1 MYSVSHNIQQSVQM
15 IVGNEKY
22 RFEDLVLPESRDC
35 QKFARVIHGVFSSL
49 ECQELINR
57 TEASGYETALVNI
70 GNGRQALMTVKLF
83 ICISNTSLH

>member
-1 MYSVSHNIQQSVQM
+1 M